1 MKIAIVTDDE
11 QSISAHFGRARF
23 FQVVTL
29 EDGRVVSRERRA
41 KPAHGGHGA
50 GSSHAVSSHAGSSQA
65 VTLNEGSHEHGHEHS
80 HDHDHHDDHAHH
92 SGPEADSRHAAMAAA
107 VADCEALF
115 AGGMGAGMRAAV
127 LAQGVRLFLTN
138 IRSIDAALEA
148 YTQGRLVDLSD
159 SRQCAHDA
167 TH

>member
-41 KPAHGGHGA
+41 KPAHGAHGA
-50 GSSHAVSSHAGSSQA
+50 VSSHAVSSHA
-65 VTLNEGSHEHGHEHS
+65 VTLNEGSFEPGHEHS

-115 AGGMGAGMRAAV
+115 AGGMGAGMRAAIQ
-127 LAQGVRLFLTN
+127 AQGVRLFLTD
-138 IRSIDAALEA
+138 IRNIDAALEA

-159 SRQCAHDA
+159 KRQCAHDA

>member
-50 GSSHAVSSHAGSSQA
+50 GSSHA

-127 LAQGVRLFLTN
+127 LAQGVRLFLTD